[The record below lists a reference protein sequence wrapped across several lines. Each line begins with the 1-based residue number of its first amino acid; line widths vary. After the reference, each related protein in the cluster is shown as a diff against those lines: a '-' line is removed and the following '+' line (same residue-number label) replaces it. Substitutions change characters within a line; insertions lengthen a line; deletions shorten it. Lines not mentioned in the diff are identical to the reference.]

1 MQIVGL
7 YKIII
12 LRDASLAGPWQL
24 IAKNTSSVTLPVFQ
38 KELYREI
45 HGQSVC
51 EVHHDSIREALGED
65 NSGISGRAH
74 AAVLF
79 YMPGRRFQQE
89 AEQPYI
95 AKFN

>member
-1 MQIVGL
+1 MEIVGL
-7 YKIII
+7 YKIN
-12 LRDASLAGPWQL
+12 LRDASLGGPWQL

-38 KELYREI
+38 KELYREVD
-45 HGQSVC
+45 GQSVC

-79 YMPGRRFQQE
+79 YLPGSRSRQQANRRT
-89 AEQPYI
+89 
-95 AKFN
+95 